1 MDKISICGILVSSK
15 QVRKSDE
22 RSYSMDKADLILSE
36 LKGIN
41 KRLDRVEVNQDRH
54 EQMITQLLQ
63 IVAATNGKVSVLQK
77 DVAMLKEDV
86 AMLKEDVA
94 MLKEDVAVLKE
105 DVVVLK
111 EDVAVL
117 KEEVSDLKALGIK
130 LIEGEQRQDRI
141 LEALS
146 VRSLEQESKMNELRR
161 AM

>member
-111 EDVAVL
+111 E
-117 KEEVSDLKALGIK
+117 EVSDLKALGIK